1 MNYDKQF
8 LDTKAF
14 LSTLFKFNE
23 QTCYSPDPFDTSIYD
38 GPHPKD
44 IFFSINPMH
53 TSRADKNVTAFRNIL
68 LECDKM
74 PLDQQIAYIQQKI
87 PVTSIVYSG
96 GKSYH
101 FIISLADECST
112 KEEYDVL
119 VRRLHALLPQVDP
132 TTKNPSRF
140 SRLPGVVRPD
150 TGKLQELVY
159 LGSRIPRA
167 TLEAKLPP
175 VEPPKQHS
183 KPSEG
188 FFSTIVADA
197 MLVPDVTMQRVGV
210 QGRNQFFFWLGQRL
224 QESGTSPEQKAAIIQ
239 QTYNNLRNKNDFTW
253 QEAAQAARVKS

>member
-1 MNYDKQF
+1 MNF
-8 LDTKAF
+8 LGV
-14 LSTLFKFNE
+14 LFDE
-23 QTCYSPDPFDTSIYD
+23 SEYTCFSPDPFETKLAYVPIE
-38 GPHPKD
+38 KD

-101 FIISLADECST
+101 FIISLVDECST
-112 KEEYDVL
+112 KKEYDIL
-119 VRRLHALLPQVDP
+119 VRRLHALLPETDP

-167 TLEAKLPP
+167 TLEALLPA
-175 VEPPKQHS
+175 VEPPKQHA
-183 KPSEG
+183 KPSQG
-188 FFSTIVADA
+188 FFSTVVADA
-197 MLVPDVTMQRVGV
+197 MLAPDTTMQRVGV

-224 QESGTSPEQKAAIIQ
+224 QESGTSPEQKLAIIQ
-239 QTYNNLRNKNDFTW
+239 QTYNNLRNKTDFSW
-253 QEAAQAARVKS
+253 NEAATAARVRE